1 MTRTRLG
8 AVGLLLG
15 TLVLGGLLGG
25 AATTIVDR
33 KAHKVR
39 RDRPRPT
46 YVDRL
51 SAELGLSEAQ
61 RESVQAVL
69 ERHQPAMDSLWMK
82 VRPMFQAERQ
92 AVRNEITLHLTPEQQ
107 ARYTEMQR
115 QDSIRRA
122 ESDRNRNGR
131 R

>member
-8 AVGLLLG
+8 AVALLVA
-15 TLVLGGLLGG
+15 TFVLGALLGG
-25 AATTIVDR
+25 AVTTVADR
-33 KAHKVR
+33 EAHKKR
-39 RDRPRPT
+39 RPRVT

-51 SAELGLSEAQ
+51 TADLSLSAAQ

-69 ERHQPAMDSLWMK
+69 ERHQPAMDSLWMR
-82 VRPMFQAERQ
+82 VRPLFHSERQ
-92 AVRNEITLHLTPEQQ
+92 AVRNEISLHLNPEQQ
-107 ARYTEMQR
+107 ARYTELQR

>member
-1 MTRTRLG
+1 MTSSRRG
-8 AVGLLLG
+8 AVLLLVG
-15 TLVLGGLLGG
+15 TFVVGALLGG
-25 AATTIVDR
+25 VVTTLADR
-33 KAHKVR
+33 PAHKR
-39 RDRPRPT
+39 QRPPRPS
-46 YVDRL
+46 YVERLAADLSL
-51 SAELGLSEAQ
+51 SAAQ

-69 ERHQPAMDSLWMK
+69 DRHQPAMDSLWMR
-82 VRPMFQAERQ
+82 VRPLFQSERQ
-92 AVRNEITLHLTPEQQ
+92 AVRNEISLHLNPEQQ